1 MNSEIKN
8 KNKIYL
14 GIQILR
20 ILFSFH
26 ILVFHFHCVH
36 KKQYKLKY
44 IRNIISKVDIDLITF
59 FIISFYFSHDTFVF
73 KNIIKI
79 KFRFKRLLIPYIIW
93 PIIIFIIRNINNY
106 FSNNNLI
113 RFKYLYYQLLIGNG
127 INLVFWFQFNLM
139 LISLIFIIVI
149 LFSQKRYHFYL
160 CLIGFLFCI
169 FKFCLPHYNKLIGIF
184 NGIAI
189 FSLKPIVSSYIYSI
203 TGFFLHDINIIK
215 KANNHKKIYIFFS
228 SLLFC
233 FLLFYK
239 KPSEN
244 NEFLFYLVYDL
255 MSLLLFIVFLIFPF
269 NSLINDK
276 YEIIIKKMASYSAGI
291 YYLHTQIISLLDYIS
306 VKIASRALLALI
318 INYLLC
324 NMICIIGA
332 KIFRN
337 NSLRYLFI

>member
-1 MNSEIKN
+1 M
-8 KNKIYL
+8 

-93 PIIIFIIRNINNY
+93 PIIIFIIRNVNNY

-113 RFKYLYYQLLIGNG
+113 RFKNLYYQLLIGNG

-149 LFSQKRYHFYL
+149 LFSQKKYPFYL
-160 CLIGFLFCI
+160 CLI
-169 FKFCLPHYNKLIGIF
+169 
-184 NGIAI
+184 
-189 FSLKPIVSSYIYSI
+189 
-203 TGFFLHDINIIK
+203 
-215 KANNHKKIYIFFS
+215 
-228 SLLFC
+228 
-233 FLLFYK
+233 
-239 KPSEN
+239 
-244 NEFLFYLVYDL
+244 
-255 MSLLLFIVFLIFPF
+255 VFL
-269 NSLINDK
+269 
-276 YEIIIKKMASYSAGI
+276 
-291 YYLHTQIISLLDYIS
+291 
-306 VKIASRALLALI
+306 
-318 INYLLC
+318 
-324 NMICIIGA
+324 
-332 KIFRN
+332 
-337 NSLRYLFI
+337 